1 MDDLNLNFEP
11 LIDGAMS
18 QFITDGVGNYN
29 VAMTGEATW
38 YPVNYVLRSDAG
50 EIAGGLLGH
59 VWGGWLEVRILW
71 VAEAHRGRGQGGR
84 LLAAAEAYALT
95 RGARHATLDTHNAQ
109 ARALYERL
117 GYEEIGRLED
127 YPPGHAKV
135 YLKKALA

>member
-1 MDDLNLNFEP
+1 MDDLHLNFEP

-18 QFITDGVGNYN
+18 QFITDGVNSHN
-29 VAMTGEATW
+29 VAMTGQATW
-38 YPVNYVLRSDAG
+38 YPVNYVLRSPAG

-59 VWGGWLEVRILW
+59 VWGGWLEVKILW
-71 VAEAHRGRGQGGR
+71 VAEAHRGRGQASR
-84 LLAAAEAYALT
+84 LLAAAEDYARG
-95 RGARHATLDTHNAQ
+95 RGARNATLDTHNAQ

-135 YLKKALA
+135 ILRKALA